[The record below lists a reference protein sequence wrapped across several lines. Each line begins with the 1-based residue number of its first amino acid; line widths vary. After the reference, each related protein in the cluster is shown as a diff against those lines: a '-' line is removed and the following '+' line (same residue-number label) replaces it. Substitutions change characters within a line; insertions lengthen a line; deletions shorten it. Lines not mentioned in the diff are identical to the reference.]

1 MKALMKP
8 FFVVLIMAALETSAG
23 IADAQTLTQSMN
35 EARKAL
41 ADAQAL
47 DQAGKYREARVQYLR
62 AIRLNPHSEEAFE
75 QYALFLYARG
85 KFKEGAKALR
95 IGLKINPEMDLLNAY
110 LGMQLYRL
118 GRVQEAWV
126 KMKAA
131 ESSFKDKFVLQAIY
145 AQLSMILEE
154 YKVAAKAIK
163 RYLDTRPAGL
173 ESKDFAFRVQ
183 LALALMR
190 SGSLKEAEGQL
201 TRALDARPDSVRA
214 RIARAELLLLE
225 GKCADALDA
234 YRQIVPRVK
243 ADYLSLYIG
252 QAYVCMRRAKDA
264 RRLASVYLEKRA
276 AQLKRFLAKP
286 PSRQDQFSRSV
297 KYMRMGLVLR
307 GDAAMR
313 LKSYNEALE
322 DYRRASVLS
331 GGAEQVE
338 LKVAGAHYQL
348 GEYDKTLEKLVDPLK
363 NKQADPAVLILA
375 LRAAVRTKKTDLA
388 KSVADRLVND
398 RGATPTA
405 LYYAGMAYNSAGEF
419 NQAADLLERALV
431 IEPKHR
437 GARNELVRA
446 YAYQAKRA
454 LRERKP
460 KAAEELLSK
469 ALKLESRSVK
479 LRTNLS
485 LVMFVQERYEDALGQ
500 AEMAYNLDPKDPT
513 AQRLAG
519 RALAAM
525 GKHAKALAYYSRAL
539 KDREQGAATAQ
550 IMLEA
555 AASRVAEGAI
565 NQGLGELDQALKM
578 VQADPKQ
585 KTLMTMIQRDIV
597 RAHLMRGRYNLD
609 RGAEAAAWKD
619 FSAALKHVGELP
631 ENERAVVQASA
642 IFSAIVAG
650 QYAQGRKM
658 MREYRRA
665 YASALKPPFNEAAG
679 ALMGALVDY
688 ASTAV
693 AIKLRGATRLEKLA
707 ARLGGAAEDKLKDL
721 AGGAYAQVG
730 ESLFRY
736 GRSPAAQVNLLK
748 ARRLLRTVP
757 LEVRHN
763 SAVADYYAGKRD
775 EALRVLQATSGKI
788 PVALCNL
795 AVHYEERGQMTKAYE
810 LFSQCDQRGARFKG
824 LKAILEIKRQI
835 FGKQ

>member
-1 MKALMKP
+1 MKAPMTCLL
-8 FFVVLIMAALETSAG
+8 VVLIMAAPEMRAG
-23 IADAQTLTQSMN
+23 TADAQTLTQSMN

-47 DQAGKYREARVQYLR
+47 DQAGKHREARVQYLR

-95 IGLKINPEMDLLNAY
+95 IGLKINPEMDLLSAY

-131 ESSFKDKFVLQAIY
+131 EASFKDKFVLQAIY

-154 YKVAAKAIK
+154 YRVAARAIR

-173 ESKDFAFRVQ
+173 ASKDFAFRVQ

-190 SGSLKEAEGQL
+190 SGSLKEAEEQL
-201 TRALDARPDSVRA
+201 TRALDARRDSVRA
-214 RIARAELLLLE
+214 RIAWAELLLLQ
-225 GKCADALDA
+225 GRCAEALDA
-234 YRQIVPRVK
+234 YRQILPRVK

-252 QAYVCMRRAKDA
+252 QAYVCMKRARDA
-264 RRLASVYLEKRA
+264 RRVASAYLDKRA
-276 AQLKRFLAKP
+276 EQLGRYLAKP
-286 PSRQDQFSRSV
+286 PPRKEQFSRSV
-297 KYMRMGLVLR
+297 KYLRMGLVLR

-313 LKSYNEALE
+313 LKSYNEALA

-348 GEYDKTLEKLVDPLK
+348 GEYEKTLEKLVDPLK
-363 NKQADPAVLILA
+363 SKQAAPAVLVLA

-388 KSVADRLVND
+388 RSLADRLVSD
-398 RGATPTA
+398 RGATPSA
-405 LYYAGMAYNSAGEF
+405 LYYAGMAYNSAGAF
-419 NQAADLLERALV
+419 DRAGDLLERALV
-431 IEPKHR
+431 IDPKHR
-437 GARNELVRA
+437 GAKNELVRA
-446 YAYQAKRA
+446 YAFQAKRA
-454 LRERKP
+454 LRERKL
-460 KAAEELLSK
+460 KAAEELLAK

-485 LVMFVQERYEDALGQ
+485 LVMLVQERHEDALGQ
-500 AEMAYNLDPKDPT
+500 AEMAYNLDPKDAT

-525 GKHAKALAYYSRAL
+525 GKHARALAYYARAL
-539 KDREQGAATAQ
+539 KDREQGPATAQ
-550 IMLEA
+550 LMLEA

-565 NQGLGELDQALKM
+565 NQGLNELDQALKM

-585 KTLMTMIQRDIV
+585 KPLVTMIQRDIV
-597 RAHLMRGRYNLD
+597 RAHVMRGRHNLD

-631 ENERAVVQASA
+631 ESERAVVQASA
-642 IFSAIVAG
+642 IFSAIAAG

-658 MREYRRA
+658 MKEYRRA
-665 YASALKPPFNEAAG
+665 YASALKPPFNDVAG
-679 ALMGALVDY
+679 TLMGALVDY
-688 ASTAV
+688 ASTAT

-707 ARLGGAAEDKLKDL
+707 TRLGGTAAEKLKDL
-721 AGGAYAQVG
+721 AGSAYAQVG
-730 ESLFRY
+730 EALFRF
-736 GRSPAAQVNLLK
+736 GRSQQSQVNLLK
-748 ARRLLRTVP
+748 ARRLLQTVP

-775 EALRVLQATSGKI
+775 EALRVLQASAGKI

-795 AVHYEERGQMTKAYE
+795 AVHHEERGQMNKAYE
-810 LFSQCDQRGARFKG
+810 LFSQCEQRGARFKG